1 MDVLLPVDPLR
12 AAAAHDGYGDFYPA
26 GVDEEVISALTQRY
40 LSRPS
45 AKERILTKAM
55 HSRDNRFQAFCEH
68 LTRAECAADLKPRA
82 SGSQERAEDGACMLL
97 HFEPIFLPHTDP
109 SFGHCSYLNTCHRM
123 TTCKYLHFQL
133 VAPPPTPPPTQTTSA
148 SSTINV
154 EASFHWQA
162 PYDIDSIEAREAAV
176 RRPVEALVE
185 LGLTSWI
192 RPNDSALRSN
202 LGSDGGVNA
211 VPQLPAQW
219 IDCDLKTFDF
229 SMLGKFDVIV
239 ADPPWD
245 IHMSLPYGTMTDD
258 DMRAMPFPMLQ
269 DEGLLFLWV
278 TGRAMELGRELLNY
292 WGYTRIDELI
302 WVKIG
307 QTQRLIRTGRTGH
320 WLNHT
325 KEHCLVAAKVRS
337 PASHTE
343 AAPSPDGQQASPPP
357 ALQQQQQQQQSPP
370 PRSGH
375 GHAGAP
381 PGIDASHLLP
391 AWLHA
396 TAGLATDVIVSE
408 VRDTSRKPDELYGL
422 IERLC
427 PGGRKVEL
435 FGRKHN
441 MRRGWLTLG
450 NQLRGDSGNTESVH
464 DSVLRE
470 RLAAWRAG
478 TTRP

>member
-1 MDVLLPVDPLR
+1 MDLLLPVAPLQQ
-12 AAAAHDGYGDFYPA
+12 AAGHDDFGEYYPA
-26 GVDEEVISALTQRY
+26 SVDEDVISAITQRY
-40 LSRPS
+40 LGHPT
-45 AKERILTKAM
+45 AKERILTRAM
-55 HSRDNRFQAFCEH
+55 HSKDNRFQAFCEH
-68 LTRAECAADLKPRA
+68 LTRADCAAHPQT
-82 SGSQERAEDGACMLL
+82 GSVSSSREKAEDGACMLL
-97 HFEPIFLPHTDP
+97 HFEPIFLPHTDAN
-109 SFGHCSYLNTCHRM
+109 FGHCSYLNTCHRM

-133 VAPPPTPPPTQTTSA
+133 VAPPPTSPPKGSA
-148 SSTINV
+148 SDSK
-154 EASFHWQA
+154 APFHWQA
-162 PYDIDSIEAREAAV
+162 PYEMDSDEARESAV
-176 RRPVEALVE
+176 RRPVEALFE
-185 LGLTSWI
+185 LGLKSWV
-192 RPNDSALRSN
+192 RPNQSATDPS
-202 LGSDGGVNA
+202 SEFVVDGMA
-211 VPQLPAQW
+211 VAPQLPAQW

-278 TGRAMELGRELLNY
+278 TGRAMELGRELLTY

-325 KEHCLVAAKVRS
+325 KEHCLVAAKVRRQ
-337 PASHTE
+337 PQE
-343 AAPSPDGQQASPPP
+343 EQPSPPTSAFP
-357 ALQQQQQQQQSPP
+357 ATAT
-370 PRSGH
+370 RSSTTTN
-375 GHAGAP
+375 AGAA
-381 PGIDASHLLP
+381 PGIDPSYLLP
-391 AWLHA
+391 SWLHS

-408 VRDTSRKPDELYGL
+408 VRDTSRKPDELYGM

-435 FGRKHN
+435 FGRRHN

-450 NQLRGDSGNTESVH
+450 NQLKGDAGVCESVH
-464 DSVLRE
+464 DPVLQQ
-470 RLAAWRAG
+470 RLSAWRIG
-478 TTRP
+478 EQ